1 MEMTID
7 QAELFAAFP
16 TISATARKRSP
27 LREMLDAVERHGP
40 LVPQAFVHIALEV
53 SKQRAHQLLSED
65 RIATIEVVGRTMVPL
80 AALDVF
86 LSEERKTGRPTKD
99 TACISLRQVWRHA
112 RAK

>member
-7 QAELFAAFP
+7 QAELFPAFP
-16 TISATARKRSP
+16 TITATARKRSP

-40 LVPQAFVHIALEV
+40 LIPQAFLPVALEV

-65 RIATIEVVGRTMVPL
+65 RIARIEVAGRMMIPL

-86 LSEERKTGRPTKD
+86 LSEERKSGRPIKD
-99 TACISLRQVWRHA
+99 TRDMSLRELYRHA
-112 RAK
+112 RGK